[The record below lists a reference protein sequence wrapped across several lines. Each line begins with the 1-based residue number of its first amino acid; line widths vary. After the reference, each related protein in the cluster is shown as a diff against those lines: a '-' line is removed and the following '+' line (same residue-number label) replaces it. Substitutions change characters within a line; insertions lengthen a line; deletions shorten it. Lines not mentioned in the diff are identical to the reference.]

1 MITSRGKE
9 PSTRKGKKL
18 DKLAVEWSV
27 DPKDLREV
35 DRQAIPIVL
44 ISDGGKSFFPTKYQS
59 TQTYTKYKLQLVA
72 NLAANCLS
80 ESNTIDIRVLE
91 DDIKEP
97 FTNLKTSIRQ
107 FLRSHPAQVADPAS
121 AGTKVVQR
129 VKGAVVPSILQNPPS
144 PQKSI
149 QENPVPVPPCPEPF
163 VPLQSK
169 KKKPPKLHQCPQ
181 CGVTK
186 SKTNDLKDHI
196 QSVHGEG
203 YICNEGACTNK
214 KFTQKKNLKAHQKQ
228 YHQGEYKY
236 VCQERKCKF
245 KTKEKEV
252 YEAHKIRKYGQQVI
266 ESFTCDKCSKKFN
279 AKYLL
284 RKYLKYGMCNVTP
297 NFICDVCVP
306 SKKFKTSQRLIL
318 HNKYVHSSKTQKVKC
333 KLCYKLFSSRENL
346 KRHTKRHYEQEE
358 KVKKQK
364 EAEAAEAAKAKNK
377 KPKKVRFKVQS
388 TKSAPAKLVKH

>member
-1 MITSRGKE
+1 MITSPGKE
-9 PSTRKGKKL
+9 PSARKGKKL

-27 DPKDLREV
+27 DPKDFREV

-44 ISDGGKSFFPTKYQS
+44 ISDGGKRFFPTKYQS

-163 VPLQSK
+163 FPLQSK
-169 KKKPPKLHQCPQ
+169 MKKPPKLHQCPQ
-181 CGVTK
+181 CG
-186 SKTNDLKDHI
+186 
-196 QSVHGEG
+196 
-203 YICNEGACTNK
+203 
-214 KFTQKKNLKAHQKQ
+214 QK
-228 YHQGEYKY
+228 
-236 VCQERKCKF
+236 
-245 KTKEKEV
+245 
-252 YEAHKIRKYGQQVI
+252 
-266 ESFTCDKCSKKFN
+266 
-279 AKYLL
+279 
-284 RKYLKYGMCNVTP
+284 
-297 NFICDVCVP
+297 
-306 SKKFKTSQRLIL
+306 
-318 HNKYVHSSKTQKVKC
+318 
-333 KLCYKLFSSRENL
+333 
-346 KRHTKRHYEQEE
+346 
-358 KVKKQK
+358 
-364 EAEAAEAAKAKNK
+364 
-377 KPKKVRFKVQS
+377 
-388 TKSAPAKLVKH
+388 